1 MIKIPS
7 HKHPVIF
14 SVGINHRTAPL
25 EVRER
30 VTINEE
36 KLPVALNCYIDDLK
50 ECMIIS
56 TCNRTELYGVTNGRG
71 FDSDYIKHKLIEFT
85 GADNTVKTNH
95 FYELILGSSAAQL
108 FNVASSLDSMVVGDS
123 QVMHQVKR
131 SYQVASDNGF
141 TGKVLN
147 QIVQKAL
154 HAAKK
159 VKSSTSLFEGAFSIS
174 YAAVELAAK
183 IFGDLKN
190 LTALVIGAG
199 ETAELTLNNLVKK
212 NVKKVFITNRTRKNA
227 EELLKKLNCTGSY
240 ECEILDFSDFKNSLH
255 LADIIISSTGASN
268 YVLNYDEYKNI
279 VKKKKGEPVLIID
292 IAVPRDIDPEIDKLG
307 NVFLK
312 NIDDLNSIVDEN
324 YDKRMSVIPEA
335 EKIIRFELME
345 FLNWYYTIPVQP
357 AIKYIQSNSNGQA
370 GLQIKEIRNFLTDN
384 ITGIYNKII
393 LGTESCNEELEHYYR
408 LIEKLEEINKNI
420 EKQVDGQQ

>member
-14 SVGINHRTAPL
+14 SVGINHKTAPL
-25 EVRER
+25 EVREKIS
-30 VTINEE
+30 INEE
-36 KLPVALNCYIDDLK
+36 NLPDVLNCYKDVLK

-56 TCNRTELYGVTNGRG
+56 TCNRTEIYGVTNGSG
-71 FDSDYIKHKLIEFT
+71 FDSEYIKHKLIEYT
-85 GADNTVKTNH
+85 GAGDTVNPGH

-123 QVMHQVKR
+123 QVIHQVKR
-131 SYQVASDNGF
+131 SYQVASENGF

-199 ETAELTLNNLVKK
+199 ETAELTLDNLIKK
-212 NVKKVFITNRTRKNA
+212 NIKKVYITNRTRKNA
-227 EELLKKLNCTGSY
+227 EDLLKKLNGSGST
-240 ECEILDFSDFKNSLH
+240 ECEILEFSDFKNSVFQ
-255 LADIIISSTGASN
+255 ADIIISSTGASN
-268 YVLNYDEYKNI
+268 YVLKYDEYKKI

-292 IAVPRDIDPEIDKLG
+292 IAVPRDIDPEIDKFG

-312 NIDDLNSIVDEN
+312 NIDDLNSIVDDNFE
-324 YDKRMSVIPEA
+324 KRMSVIPEA

-357 AIKYIQSNSNGQA
+357 AIQFIQANSNGQA
-370 GLQIKEIRNFLTDN
+370 GSQIKEIRNFLTEN
-384 ITGIYNKII
+384 IAGIYNKITF
-393 LGTESCNEELEHYYR
+393 GAGSSNEELNHYYG
-408 LIEKLEEINKNI
+408 LIEKLEQINQSFNR
-420 EKQVDGQQ
+420 QVNGG